1 MKENPLQYRV
11 RGTPVPT
18 TQTRGTNY
26 PKSTALAR
34 LCRETAQ
41 NMQTIGQANLN
52 LTAEEKQD
60 INVYFQAEDYNVALI
75 GEEITGGSADLVGGW
90 LYTINNLLD
99 GPFVSPVT
107 IAPIT
112 RAAIETSAQIAYLN
126 AFEPIERCFWAMRAV
141 TDKIHY
147 EKERDLVP
155 GVFPRLKEATKV
167 HTARHRGTKFE
178 FPGNTAL
185 VRETLKVLGGSR
197 MYKET
202 SAYTHQHAWTAY
214 KHSNYAMYNPLP
226 LELRTIRFVLDALA
240 AVDYAARS
248 FVNYRDTTKTA
259 TAYSNLD
266 ILLGIRIAVHDEFV
280 AWMTENNVAP
290 AP

>member
-1 MKENPLQYRV
+1 MM
-11 RGTPVPT
+11 
-18 TQTRGTNY
+18 QTHANY
-26 PKSTALAR
+26 SRPFPDHWFPALAR
-34 LCRETAQ
+34 LCRETVQ
-41 NMQTIGQANLN
+41 NMQTIGQANLS

-60 INVYFQAEDYNVALI
+60 INEYFHAEDYNVALI

-107 IAPIT
+107 IAPVA

-167 HTARHRGTKFE
+167 HTDRHRGTKFE
-178 FPGNTAL
+178 FPGNTTL
-185 VRETLKVLGGSR
+185 VRETLKVLGGYR

-214 KHSNYAMYNPLP
+214 KHSNYVMYNPLP

-240 AVDYAARS
+240 AADYAARS
-248 FVNYRDTTKTA
+248 FINFRNTTKTA

-266 ILLGIRIAVHDEFV
+266 ILLGRRKAVHDEFV
-280 AWMTENNVAP
+280 AWMTENNVAL

>member
-1 MKENPLQYRV
+1 
-11 RGTPVPT
+11 
-18 TQTRGTNY
+18 
-26 PKSTALAR
+26 
-34 LCRETAQ
+34 
-41 NMQTIGQANLN
+41 MQTIGQANLS

-60 INVYFQAEDYNVALI
+60 INEYFQAEDYNVALI

-147 EKERDLVP
+147 EKEHDLVP

-167 HTARHRGTKFE
+167 HTAQHRGTKFE

-185 VRETLKVLGGSR
+185 VRETLKVLGGYR

-214 KHSNYAMYNPLP
+214 KHSNYVMYNPLP

-240 AVDYAARS
+240 AADYAARS
-248 FVNYRDTTKTA
+248 FVNYRDATKTA

-266 ILLGIRIAVHDEFV
+266 ILLGIRKAVHDEFV
-280 AWMTENNVAP
+280 GWMTENDVAP

>member
-1 MKENPLQYRV
+1 MM
-11 RGTPVPT
+11 
-18 TQTRGTNY
+18 QTHANY
-26 PKSTALAR
+26 SRPFPDQWFPALAG
-34 LCRETAQ
+34 LCQETAQ
-41 NMQTIGQANLN
+41 SVQSIGHDNLS

-60 INVYFQAEDYNVALI
+60 INKYFQAEDYNVALI
-75 GEEITGGSADLVGGW
+75 GEEVTRGSADLVGGW

-107 IAPIT
+107 IAPIA

-126 AFEPIERCFWAMRAV
+126 AFKPIERCFWAMRAV
-141 TDKIHY
+141 TDKIDY

-155 GVFPRLKEATKV
+155 GAFPRLKEATKV
-167 HTARHRGTKFE
+167 HTDRHRGTKFE
-178 FPGNTAL
+178 FPSNTEL
-185 VRETLKVLGGSR
+185 VRETLKDIDGYR

-214 KHSNYAMYNPLP
+214 KHSNYVMHNPLP
-226 LELRTIRFVLDALA
+226 LELRTICFILDALA
-240 AVDYAARS
+240 AADYAARS
-248 FVNYRDTTKTA
+248 FLNYRDTTKTA

-266 ILLGIRIAVHDEFV
+266 VLLGKRKAVHDVFV
-280 AWMTENNVAP
+280 AWMMENNVAP